1 MALNFL
7 NNGYFAGKVGIG
19 TVSPD
24 SLLHVSADVTGANTG
39 TITIEGRPTGFLGD
53 DIATIDFH
61 NNGNKRADIRME
73 RGNTANDSQLV
84 FSTSDTG
91 TLNDALI
98 INEIGNVGIGTTSP
112 VAKLDVLGT
121 SGGPAVFD
129 YAYATNAG
137 LRIHGTESAMDIVGT
152 DSGNHA
158 STILLRNGNEGFGLL
173 NNPNLN
179 TLQFRSFTATAD
191 GFNIHNTGTNL
202 SSLVDIVTFKK
213 TGNVGIGTTSPST
226 KLHVAGTT
234 DANIIRV
241 ENTSTALSSGD
252 TIGAIQ
258 FFNNDTTDDSPN
270 VAASIYATA
279 GASGGS
285 GSLRFKTIEPGVE
298 GDPATEAMI
307 ITNGGNVGI
316 GTTSP
321 DSLLQVGANLAS
333 DGVAYIGDY
342 NSSFATNFFYRNQT
356 AAQSTVPM
364 MLVRQTNTNDDQPVL
379 VLDQDGTG
387 DILQAFTDTSQVVT
401 IDYEGNVGIGTT
413 NPGYKLSVDDNT
425 VTTVPK
431 TLLQFDSGNIADNGG
446 YNIDFRVSS
455 NNTADRFVSRI
466 RGIRESTGAL
476 SQLSFWT
483 ESGSALEQRMTIRAS
498 GKVGIGTTTPN
509 AKLTIWDEGATFDV
523 RTSGINVHR
532 PSSYGQY
539 GSFSYDGATTYL
551 ASTYTGNAALG
562 YGTFVFKQY
571 NNGTVG
577 RNALE
582 IQNDGNFLFNQYAGS
597 ALTGTPTYLL
607 GTDASGNV
615 VKTNTVPGSAAGP
628 YLPLAGGT
636 MTGTNGVLMPDNFKL
651 KFGDATTPDLVIHH
665 NGTNSFIET
674 STSSTGDLYIKAQGT
689 GNELVLQATDDIL
702 IRPQGGENGIKVH
715 GNDSVELYFNNVR
728 KLRTTS
734 GGVFVEGEIKIDSA
748 LLDNQENTDVDTGTE
763 AIASVVLATYT
774 AAFFDFVIKKG
785 TNVRSGTVYACHD
798 GTSVAFTET
807 STQDLGDTSDVTLN
821 VVISTIYLQLQATTT
836 SDDWSVKSLIRAI

>member
-763 AIASVVLATYT
+763 TVANVAIATYT
-774 AAFFDFVIKKG
+774 AAFFDFVIKKT

-798 GTSVAFTET
+798 GTNVEFTET
-807 STQDLGDTSDVTLN
+807 STQDLGDTSDVTLS
-821 VVISTIYLQLQATTT
+821 VDISGGNMRLRATTT